1 MIYWLLYSIPDEASI
16 PYIFSTIL
24 STRVATSREH
34 CIWTPRTLCT
44 SMLFRVLPCC
54 LDFLFIFDLPNCNTS
69 HLICHFSP
77 MCNWF
82 ISCSILWQS
91 SSQSAIPPILLCHL
105 QTNQPIYSFCP
116 SHLYISQIMKSHA
129 LIPVECHWPQTVR
142 ITSFHP
148 PSLCRLCKP
157 V

>member
-44 SMLFRVLPCC
+44 SMLFRVVPCC

-116 SHLYISQIMKSHA
+116 SHLYITNNGVPRIDPCGMPLATNSQNNI
-129 LIPVECHWPQTVR
+129 
-142 ITSFHP
+142 FP
-148 PSLCRLCKP
+148 PSFPLSS